1 MIYKSSPAYSFGK
14 SIKKSDKGLLYKS
27 MLITPKIGAYK
38 TEILNKPNGG
48 YKFSK
53 LERFKTFR
61 PQTPGPGEYEINNI
75 SFGKEVPKYSIN
87 KTLRE
92 TLINKA
98 IRFSKKNNFPG
109 PCNYT
114 ITIENLEK
122 TILPRT
128 LSFFFSKQCKL
139 KNLEESQNKK
149 KEIVEKYLPEV
160 IYKKIIEFL
169 NKNYNNNVEHKA
181 NDNKNKKSKKKKKI
195 IDIVY
200 LIDST
205 YSMGI
210 EAKTASKLVIN
221 NSTQLLKNYK
231 NNDYQFGIIF
241 YNDPIDCKTDF
252 NGYFQLTHDIN
263 KLKKFCDKWDIQNG
277 EDEAED
283 WVGGYEIAL
292 SEIKWRNGDKII
304 VHITDSP
311 AHGKKYSKNSG
322 DNHIEESFELQLDN
336 IMERCA
342 KENIRII
349 GIYKTKCSKE
359 CFIECKKIYDIS
371 NGKDFIIEYYLSQKS
386 MKKLH

>member
-1 MIYKSSPAYSFGK
+1 MIYKSSPAYSFAK
-14 SIKKSDKGLLYKS
+14 STKKTDKGFLYKS
-27 MLITPKIGAYK
+27 MLITPKIGTYK
-38 TEILNKPNGG
+38 KEILNKPEGG

-61 PQTPGPGEYEINNI
+61 PETPGPGKYEINNI
-75 SFGKEVPKYSIN
+75 SFGKGVPKYSIN
-87 KTLRE
+87 KTYKE
-92 TLINKA
+92 TQFNKT

-128 LSFFFSKQCKL
+128 ISFFFSKQNKL
-139 KNLEESQNKK
+139 KLEDIQNEKK
-149 KEIVEKYLPEV
+149 KAIVEKYLPEV

-169 NKNYNNNVEHKA
+169 NRNKNNILEYKS
-181 NDNKNKKSKKKKKI
+181 NDNKISKNKNKKN

-210 EAKTASKLVIN
+210 EAKAASKLVIN
-221 NSTQLLKNYK
+221 NSSQLLKNYK
-231 NNDYQFGIIF
+231 NNNYQFGIIF

-263 KLKKFCDKWDIQNG
+263 KLKNFSDKWDIQNG

-292 SEIKWRNGDKII
+292 SKIKWRNGDKII
-304 VHITDSP
+304 VHITDAP

-322 DNHIEESFELQLDN
+322 DNHKEESFELQLDN

-342 KENIRII
+342 KEKIKII

-359 CFIECKKIYDIS
+359 CFIECKKIYDRS
-371 NGKDFIIEYYLSQKS
+371 NGIDFTIEYYLSQKS
-386 MKKLH
+386 MRKLH